1 MSSQSVKRPSA
12 PTSLDVQVSDRIKSI
27 RVLKGLSQGDVA
39 SKLNIVHQQYHKY
52 EAGVVRPSAG
62 FLIKIASVF
71 DCSVEELFPP
81 GLRGEHKIEYETRVD
96 VLKQE
101 LVSLIMNSD
110 NEEKL
115 IALRTLLINTA
126 E

>member
-1 MSSQSVKRPSA
+1 MASQQAKRPSA
-12 PTSLDVQVSDRIKSI
+12 PTSLDVQVSERIKSI
-27 RVLKGLSQGDVA
+27 RVLKGFSQGAVA

-62 FLIKIASVF
+62 FLIKVADAL

-81 GLRGEHKIEYETRVD
+81 ELRGENKIELETRLD

-101 LVSLIMNSD
+101 LVSLIMGSD
-110 NEEKL
+110 NEDRL